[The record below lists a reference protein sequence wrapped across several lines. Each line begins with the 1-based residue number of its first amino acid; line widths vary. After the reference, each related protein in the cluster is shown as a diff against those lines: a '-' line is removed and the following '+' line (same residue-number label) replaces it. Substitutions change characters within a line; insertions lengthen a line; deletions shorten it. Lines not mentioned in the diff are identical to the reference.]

1 MKKIIAFSFIL
12 SLFVTVTKAQQ
23 VIPCYTNEMM
33 QNQIDKDPTLQR
45 LKADVDKLNSK
56 YKPEIDKLRDEKPE
70 MFKMFQ
76 SWGMIPKDYN

>member
-1 MKKIIAFSFIL
+1 L
-12 SLFVTVTKAQQ
+12 
-23 VIPCYTNEMM
+23 
-33 QNQIDKDPTLQR
+33 IDKDPTLQR

>member
-1 MKKIIAFSFIL
+1 L
-12 SLFVTVTKAQQ
+12 
-23 VIPCYTNEMM
+23 
-33 QNQIDKDPTLQR
+33 IDKDPTLQR

-56 YKPEIDKLRDEKPE
+56 YKPDIDKLKDEKPE